1 MACLPLGKR
10 QLVEK
15 GEYKVTDLRSEM
27 IKSVKA
33 HAKAHIEKHRINVEV
48 YLRNPVGVGEHSDIM
63 DAIEKELAHMAEYE
77 DHLEIINKYFKE

>member
-1 MACLPLGKR
+1 
-10 QLVEK
+10 LVEK